1 MFGLG
6 GGWCFAFHLRGM
18 DDAARILIEGVPAM
32 HGAAVIPQ
40 NEISR
45 LPYVVPRK
53 FLPRG
58 VSPQLIQKRFGFGK
72 WQPRDVGVAAAAGVE
87 EPSSGFRMRADQRLA
102 SPRRRAGVLGRR

>member
-40 NEISR
+40 HEISR
-45 LPYVVPRK
+45 LPYVGPRK

-72 WQPRDVGVAAAAGVE
+72 RQPRDVGVAAAAEGQ
-87 EPSSGFRMRADQRLA
+87 EPSSGFRMGADQLMDCPA
-102 SPRRRAGVLGRR
+102 